1 MNLYEQLNEIFPHLI
16 SIRKLETYVS
26 IDVEL
31 PTTWKLPKKYVDE
44 KMVVEQKSAKP
55 EFRCFS
61 FATSFDEE
69 TLDKLFNNLKNI
81 VKYNKE
87 REEKERLFEEKVKEL
102 KSFFDKSNLTDL
114 KSLEF
119 QVNNDYKLVE
129 LEEDEQEDEDR
140 ISRES
145 VELV

>member
-1 MNLYEQLNEIFPHLI
+1 MNLYEQLNEIFPYLI

-81 VKYNKE
+81 IKYNKE
-87 REEKERLFEEKVKEL
+87 REEKEKLFEEKVKEL

-119 QVNNDYKLVE
+119 QVNNVLNLE

-145 VELV
+145 VEMV

>member
-1 MNLYEQLNEIFPHLI
+1 MNLYEQLNEIFPYLI

-44 KMVVEQKSAKP
+44 KMVVEQKSTKT

-69 TLDKLFNNLKNI
+69 TLDKLLNNLKNI
-81 VKYNKE
+81 IKYNKE

-119 QVNNDYKLVE
+119 QVNNVLNLE

-140 ISRES
+140 IPRES
-145 VELV
+145 VEMV

>member
-1 MNLYEQLNEIFPHLI
+1 MNLYEQLNEIFPYLI

-44 KMVVEQKSAKP
+44 KMVVEQKSAKT

-69 TLDKLFNNLKNI
+69 TLDKLLNNLKNI
-81 VKYNKE
+81 IKYNKE

-119 QVNNDYKLVE
+119 QVNNVLNLE

-140 ISRES
+140 IPRES

>member
-44 KMVVEQKSAKP
+44 KMVVEQKSTKT

-87 REEKERLFEEKVKEL
+87 REEKEKLFEDKVKEL

-119 QVNNDYKLVE
+119 QVNNVLNLE